1 MAKGRTYE
9 IKPEQVESINKKI
22 DNLKSQIKPNSSTLF
37 VKNINDKIKKLED
50 KLKESKAPKATPQKP
65 NVFREAPKKN
75 PMLRDVSIK
84 NYKGKTDNTPKST
97 PRRAVLK
104 DKLKGSSRF
113 GVKTRAKGTILGDF
127 KRKQIK

>member
-1 MAKGRTYE
+1 
-9 IKPEQVESINKKI
+9 
-22 DNLKSQIKPNSSTLF
+22 
-37 VKNINDKIKKLED
+37 
-50 KLKESKAPKATPQKP
+50 
-65 NVFREAPKKN
+65 
-75 PMLRDVSIK
+75 MLRDVSIK

>member
-65 NVFREAPKKN
+65 IVFREAPKKN